1 MKPSLTCSILIN
13 KLYKP
18 KTHLLFLTLPHTNS
32 TCIFIYVCPYH
43 YDLYNR
49 LFHAYPIK
57 PSLFLPLKTHFF
69 KNQNFNSQTTQQR
82 IKFTFTTTPFYRLLI
97 RGYLPKSNGSIN
109 GCLRIVFIRQL
120 HKKYRELR
128 PHWSSGKWERD
139 LKTYSM
145 ATPFLYHLT
154 PSQIK

>member
-57 PSLFLPLKTHFF
+57 PSPFKPSLFLSLKTQLFKKPKPQLPNYTT
-69 KNQNFNSQTTQQR
+69 KNQTHVYNNPILPSPNTRLPTQ
-82 IKFTFTTTPFYRLLI
+82 L
-97 RGYLPKSNGSIN
+97 NGFIN
-109 GCLRIVFIRQL
+109 GCLRIVFIRQFYTKSTAGL
-120 HKKYRELR
+120 
-128 PHWSSGKWERD
+128 D
-139 LKTYSM
+139 LIGAPVNGNVILKHT
-145 ATPFLYHLT
+145 L
-154 PSQIK
+154 